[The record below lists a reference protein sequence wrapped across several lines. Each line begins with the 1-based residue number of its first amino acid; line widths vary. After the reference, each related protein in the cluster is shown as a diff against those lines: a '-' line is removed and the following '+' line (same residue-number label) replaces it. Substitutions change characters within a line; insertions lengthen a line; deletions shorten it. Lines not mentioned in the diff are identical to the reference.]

1 MSPPKE
7 VALLGPEG
15 THTERALEALT
26 DLLPR
31 GAPRRYLFP
40 VAEVFEYVFTHPEA
54 LGVVP
59 VEDSVEGEVPFVLDL
74 LRRYHGLRVLREI
87 RMPVVH
93 HLLARHGELGKIK
106 VVASHHQA
114 LSHCRRYLREN
125 LPHAELR
132 EMPSTAAA
140 AELAA
145 SDPSVAAVAGERAA
159 KIYGLKIV
167 RRNIHDQ
174 GLSFTR
180 FFVLGRQP
188 LPGIRPVKT
197 SVLLEL
203 AEDRPGIL
211 QEILREFSSR
221 GINLTRIES
230 RPDRGVLGEYVFF
243 VDFEGREGEKRVEE
257 ALRAIEEK
265 RVHVRLLG
273 SYDVKEVKGE
283 RVKRVSLLGREEKE
297 LAGSRLAEE
306 KAFIEEGEK
315 RVMAGDQIRQ
325 GELVR
330 VKTPAGERLAL
341 VVSSDRYNQL
351 GEEVVVVP
359 VAEGR
364 GKEELDYE
372 LSEKDLRFAGL
383 KGPRR
388 VRMGVL
394 LTVGKEG
401 VKREGKLPSTTVREI
416 LSKLRERVLSS
427 DL

>member
-1 MSPPKE
+1 MRGIRE

-15 THTERALEALT
+15 THTERALEALG

-31 GAPRRYLFP
+31 RVRRRYLSP
-40 VAEVFEYVFTHPEA
+40 VAEVFEYVSTHPGA

-74 LRRYHGLRVLREI
+74 LRRYHRLRVVREI

-93 HLLARHGELGKIK
+93 HLLARHDRLERIR

-114 LSHCRRYLREN
+114 LSHCRRYLRLN

-159 KIYGLKIV
+159 RIYGLRVV

-174 GLSFTR
+174 GMSYTR
-180 FFVLGRQP
+180 FFVLSQVP

-211 QEILREFSSR
+211 QEILREFSRR

-243 VDFEGREGEKRVEE
+243 VDFEGRAGERRVEE
-257 ALRAIEEK
+257 ALRAVEGK
-265 RVHVRLLG
+265 RVHVRVLG
-273 SYDVKEVKGE
+273 SYDVRELRGE
-283 RVKRVSLLGREEKE
+283 EEGRPPMLGREEGE
-297 LAGSRLAEE
+297 MVGLRLGRE
-306 KAFIEEGEK
+306 KAFIRRRGR

-330 VKTPAGERLAL
+330 VRTPSGDRLAL
-341 VVSSDRYNQL
+341 VVSSDRYNRL
-351 GEEVVVVP
+351 GKEVVVVP
-359 VAEGR
+359 VVEGK
-364 GKEELDYE
+364 GEGELDYG
-372 LSEKDLRFAGL
+372 LSEGDLRFAGL
-383 KGPRR
+383 KGPRA

-394 LTVGKEG
+394 LTVEKEK

-416 LSKLRERVLSS
+416 LSGLAERVLSLES
-427 DL
+427 